1 MKKIIAI
8 ACLLAF
14 TGGAFAVTSASFFNT
29 ETSAIVKSLDKDKDK
44 KKKKGEKACC
54 SKEAAKSCGEAEHGK
69 AAAESGNGA
78 AKEGSKAPAKSCCS
92 SKAEGAKGC
101 GGSGEKKSAPTGKSN

>member
-14 TGGAFAVTSASFFNT
+14 TGGAIALNFASFSNS
-29 ETSAIVKSLDKDKDK
+29 ETAIVVKSLDKDKDK

-54 SKEAAKSCGEAEHGK
+54 SKDAAKTCSEGESGK

-78 AKEGSKAPAKSCCS
+78 AKSEAKPAGKSCCS

-101 GGSGEKKSAPTGKSN
+101 SGAGEKKSAPTGK

>member
-14 TGGAFAVTSASFFNT
+14 TGGAFAVNVASVSNT
-29 ETSAIVKSLDKDKDK
+29 ETAIIVKSLDKDKDK

-54 SKEAAKSCGEAEHGK
+54 SKDAAKSCGESGHGK

-78 AKEGSKAPAKSCCS
+78 AKSDAKPAGKPCCASKAD
-92 SKAEGAKGC
+92 GAKGC
-101 GGSGEKKSAPTGKSN
+101 GGGAGEKPSAPTGK